1 MPLILSG
8 SQGISS
14 NGATYLAPNNAGYI
28 TQPGIPAFF
37 VTGPSAYVSYGNA
50 VKITHFQTAIF
61 NNGGHYSLV
70 NSRFTAPIA
79 GHYQFNTHHLHNV
92 SQVGSISYYINGSE
106 RTRKYVESSRS
117 NNIDMVAFLNV
128 GDFVELYTQDGAQTL
143 YGGPY
148 AGFSGHFIG

>member
-1 MPLILSG
+1 MALVLSG

-14 NGATYLAPNNAGYI
+14 NGVTYI
-28 TQPGIPAFF
+28 TPRDSGIISQPGMPAFF
-37 VTGPSAYVSYGNA
+37 VTGPGAYVAYSSGT
-50 VKITHFQTAIF
+50 KITHFQTALF

-79 GHYQFNTHHLHNV
+79 GYYQFNTHHLQ
-92 SQVGSISYYINGSE
+92 SAAAAASISYYINGSE
-106 RTRKYVESSRS
+106 RTRKYVDSSRS
-117 NNIDMVAFLNV
+117 NSIDMVAFLNI

-143 YGGPY
+143 YGSPY